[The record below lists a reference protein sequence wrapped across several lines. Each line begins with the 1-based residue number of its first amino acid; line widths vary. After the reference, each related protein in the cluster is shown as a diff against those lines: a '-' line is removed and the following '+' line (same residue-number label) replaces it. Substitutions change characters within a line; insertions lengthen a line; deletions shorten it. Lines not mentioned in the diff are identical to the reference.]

1 METKAHYLV
10 VGVVVV
16 ALLLGGMAFAAWL
29 GHVSL
34 RGRTATY
41 RIFFTQSVAG
51 LGVGSQVLFNGVPVG
66 TVSSIAID
74 RRDSRRVKVKIHI
87 KREVPVRADSMA
99 TIGLQG
105 ITGVALVDISPGTPS
120 APLLMRKP
128 GGLAPKIPSQPS
140 ELTSIIQSLP
150 QVVNAMK
157 TLIEHLDRIASPD
170 NVRNLKRILAN
181 TAAVTGSVA
190 SERADLTKAIAAAA
204 AASAK
209 LARIEDTAEETLAAA
224 HATFANTA
232 GLTKN
237 DVPKL
242 IDSMRATSRA
252 LTAAADQVN
261 AMVAENRA
269 SLHRFST
276 TGLDRLTRLL
286 GRTDQLVQQLSRTVQ
301 KIDDN
306 PSMLLY
312 GEKVP
317 ERTLR

>member
-1 METKAHYLV
+1 
-10 VGVVVV
+10 
-16 ALLLGGMAFAAWL
+16 
-29 GHVSL
+29 
-34 RGRTATY
+34 
-41 RIFFTQSVAG
+41 VAG

-87 KREVPVRADSMA
+87 NREVPVRADSIA

-105 ITGVALVDISPGTPS
+105 ITGVALVDISPGTPG
-120 APLLMRKP
+120 APLLVRKP

-140 ELTSIIQSLP
+140 ELTSVIQSVP
-150 QVVNAMK
+150 QVVKEMK

-170 NVRNLKRILAN
+170 NVRNLKAILAN
-181 TAAVTGSVA
+181 TATITSVVA
-190 SERADLTKAIAAAA
+190 SERADLTKTIAAAA
-204 AASAK
+204 ATSAK
-209 LARIEDTAEETLAAA
+209 LARLVDTAEASLAAA
-224 HATFANTA
+224 HATFSSTA
-232 GLTKN
+232 RLTKD

-242 IDSMRATSRA
+242 VDNMRATSRA
-252 LTAAADQVN
+252 LTAAANQVN

-276 TGLDRLTRLL
+276 TGLPRLTRLL
-286 GRTDQLVQQLSRTVQ
+286 SQTDQVVQQLSRTVQ

-306 PSMLLY
+306 PSVLFY